1 VNVPDKPFQSR
12 AAPSGVQPFPEF
24 PLVAD
29 APDSLLDGGHLWLQ
43 EHVLGASLR
52 FRVTDRGL
60 EFGDDRRWFEPW
72 NEPLEV
78 SAAVRW
84 VRERFDRAAFEAAVA
99 SPTDY
104 EFHGVAPRHEGIDY
118 EWDRLPAFLGLDVC
132 GPDGRLPV
140 DRATSA
146 FDRLGL
152 DPVNSFERE
161 VPARHFQPARHEV
174 PASAWYDG
182 PAAGT
187 LVRRKDGGRA
197 LIGGAESSAPTD
209 RLDPEAFVDRHAT
222 PDAVE
227 AATAT
232 LGPDPSVDAIVDH
245 LLAML
250 VRERYGE
257 LSRVDEAALRD
268 AAVERVV
275 RR

>member
-1 VNVPDKPFQSR
+1 M
-12 AAPSGVQPFPEF
+12 QPFPET

-43 EHVLGASLR
+43 EHVLGAPLR
-52 FRVTDRGL
+52 FRVADTGL
-60 EFGDDRRWFEPW
+60 QFGDGRRWFEPW
-72 NEPLEV
+72 AEPLGV
-78 SAAVRW
+78 RAAVRW
-84 VRERFDRAAFEAAVA
+84 VRERFDRPAFEDAVDA
-99 SPTDY
+99 PADY
-104 EFHGVAPRHEGIDY
+104 EFLGVATRNEGVDY
-118 EWDRLPAFLGLDVC
+118 DWERLPAFLGLDVR
-132 GPDGRLPV
+132 GPAGLLPV

-152 DPVNSFERE
+152 TPVNSLERE

-197 LIGGAESSAPTD
+197 LIPGGEPSVGAESLVPAAFVERYAT
-209 RLDPEAFVDRHAT
+209 PEAVD
-222 PDAVE
+222 
-227 AATAT
+227 AATAA
-232 LGPDPSVDAIVDH
+232 LGPDPSVDAVVDR
-245 LLAML
+245 LLATL
-250 VRERYGE
+250 VRAHYSE
-257 LSRVDEAALRD
+257 LARVDEPALRD